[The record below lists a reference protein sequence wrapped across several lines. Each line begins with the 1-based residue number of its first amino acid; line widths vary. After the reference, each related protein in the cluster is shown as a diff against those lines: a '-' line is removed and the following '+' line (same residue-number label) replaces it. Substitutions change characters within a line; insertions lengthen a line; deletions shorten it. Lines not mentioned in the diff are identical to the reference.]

1 MSSEPPVDDPVTE
14 PAADPQATPAADQ
27 APVRTRTAPRRTP
40 TNAVLGFFRELPGLL
55 ILALILALLI
65 KTFLIQAFYIPSG
78 SMEHTLDVGDRVLV
92 NKVVYHLHPPR
103 RGDIIVFSDP
113 HPNLQPH
120 RSWWSAFIH
129 WLTDGLGVT
138 QNPNKD
144 FIKRVIGLPG
154 ETVEIRHGVVMVNGS
169 PLTEHYLGPVPSV
182 RDFPAHRVPKN
193 SLFVMGDNRGDS
205 NDSTGTLGDIPLDKV
220 VGRAFVII
228 WPPSRIG
235 LLHRPGY
242 PNIAGA
248 FVLPILPAAAVLTR
262 RRRRPPR
269 LHGARRSFEP
279 RAGRTRTSRTTPR

>member
-1 MSSEPPVDDPVTE
+1 VSSERPADDPVSE
-14 PAADPQATPAADQ
+14 PAVEPTSEVDEPRVQ
-27 APVRTRTAPRRTP
+27 TRTGSHRRTP
-40 TNAVLGFFRELPGLL
+40 AGAIVGFFRELPGLL

-103 RGDIIVFSDP
+103 RGDIVVFSDP
-113 HPNLQPH
+113 HPNVLQAH

-154 ETVEIRHGVVMVNGS
+154 ETVEVRHGVVLINGS

-182 RDFPAHRVPKN
+182 RDFPAHRVPN
-193 SLFVMGDNRGDS
+193 ESLFVMGDNRGDS

-235 LLHRPGY
+235 ILHRPGY
-242 PNIAGA
+242 PHLVGA
-248 FVLPILPAAAVLTR
+248 ALVAMLPAAAAFR

-269 LHGARRSFEP
+269 LHGSRGAFEP
-279 RAGRTRTSRTTPR
+279 GAVRTRTSRTTPR

>member
-1 MSSEPPVDDPVTE
+1 VSSDPPADDPPGE
-14 PAADPQATPAADQ
+14 PAVAPAPPATDTAGPPATGTLAPQRRSPA
-27 APVRTRTAPRRTP
+27 
-40 TNAVLGFFRELPGLL
+40 NAVLGFFRELPGLL

-78 SMEHTLDVGDRVLV
+78 SMEHTLDIGDRVLV

-113 HPNLQPH
+113 HPTAQPH
-120 RSWWSAFIH
+120 RSWLSAFIH

-154 ETVEIRHGVVMVNGS
+154 EVVEIRHGVVMINGT

-182 RDFPAHRVPKN
+182 RDFPARKVPSD

-205 NDSTGTLGDIPLDKV
+205 NDSTGTLGYIPLDKV
-220 VGRAFVII
+220 IGRAFVII

-235 LLHRPGY
+235 LLRRPSY
-242 PNIAGA
+242 PSVESALLAALLPVAIRRPRRQHLDGSRSAFDSAGA
-248 FVLPILPAAAVLTR
+248 
-262 RRRRPPR
+262 
-269 LHGARRSFEP
+269 
-279 RAGRTRTSRTTPR
+279 RTRTR

>member
-1 MSSEPPVDDPVTE
+1 
-14 PAADPQATPAADQ
+14 
-27 APVRTRTAPRRTP
+27 
-40 TNAVLGFFRELPGLL
+40 GLL
-55 ILALILALLI
+55 ILALILALII

-113 HPNLQPH
+113 HPHLQPD

-154 ETVEIRHGVVMVNGS
+154 EDVEVRHGVVLINGS

-182 RDFPAHRVPKN
+182 RDFPAHKVPKD

-205 NDSTGTLGDIPLDKV
+205 NDSTGTLGYIPLDKV
-220 VGRAFVII
+220 LGRAFVII

-235 LLHRPGY
+235 LLRRASY
-242 PNIAGA
+242 PNIAA
-248 FVLPILPAAAVLTR
+248 VVLAVIVPGPLALR
-262 RRRRPPR
+262 RRRRRSR
-269 LHGARRSFEP
+269 LHVARRASCSEE
-279 RAGRTRTSRTTPR
+279 ARTRTS